1 MSPSA
6 PAGRQ
11 LSNLQT
17 RVISALIL
25 AALVLT
31 VTWFGGLAFRVL
43 MALMALAIFYEWSML
58 SRQAGAA
65 ALKWGAAGLL
75 GIAML
80 ALVLGFSA
88 ETVWLT
94 LAIALALAFAFGIA
108 MGSGREIAVSLAYA
122 GASGASLAL
131 LRGSGTSGLLAIL
144 YLFAVVWATDI
155 LAYFVGRAVG
165 GPKLAPSISP
175 GKTWSGA
182 AGGTVAGVLAGV
194 VFAAAAGLP
203 DIVPLA
209 AAALLL
215 SIVSQIGDLFE
226 SAVKRR
232 HGAKD
237 SGSLIPGHGGVMDRV
252 DGLVA
257 AAVALYLVCAALGG
271 LDDPGRAL
279 FAG

>member
-1 MSPSA
+1 MSGST

-11 LSNLQT
+11 LSNLQL
-17 RVISALIL
+17 RVISAVVL
-25 AALVLT
+25 AALVLG
-31 VTWFGGLAFRVL
+31 VTWLGGLAFRGL

-58 SRQAGAA
+58 AA
-65 ALKWGAAGLL
+65 KTGGIGLKWGAAALL

-88 ETVWLT
+88 ETVWLA
-94 LAIALALAFAFGIA
+94 LAIGLALVFAFGLVA
-108 MGSGREIAVSLAYA
+108 GGGRETAVSFAYA

-131 LRGSGTSGLLAIL
+131 LRGSDTSGLLAIL

-155 LAYFVGRAVG
+155 FAYFAGRAIG

-182 AGGTVAGVLAGV
+182 VGGTIAGVAAGAI
-194 VFAAAAGLP
+194 FATAAGLP
-203 DIVPLA
+203 HVVALA
-209 AAALLL
+209 AAALFL

-237 SGSLIPGHGGVMDRV
+237 SGTLIPGHGGVMDRV

-257 AAVALYLVCAALGG
+257 AAIALYLVCAALGG
-271 LDDPGRAL
+271 LADPARAL